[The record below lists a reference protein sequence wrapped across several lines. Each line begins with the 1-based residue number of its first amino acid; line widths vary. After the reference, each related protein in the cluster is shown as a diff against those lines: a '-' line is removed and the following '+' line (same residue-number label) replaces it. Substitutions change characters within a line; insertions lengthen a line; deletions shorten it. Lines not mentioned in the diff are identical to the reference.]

1 MREPTTTVIAPSYLQ
16 RHLRAGCLLVLLP
29 VCLAAAGC
37 GGEGGTPIAPES
49 IGYFDGAGVR
59 NMAHRGGSGIAPEN
73 TLFAFEAGLAAG
85 ATILETDV
93 HTTSD
98 GRIVILHDETVDRT
112 TDGYGPVNGM
122 TLAEVKELDA
132 AYRFTTDGGVT
143 YPYRGRGIRIP
154 TLEEAFER
162 FPRERFNIEIKQR
175 NPPMEE
181 ALVELVHAMGMTRQ
195 VLIASMD
202 DIVLER
208 VRALDP
214 SIATNAGPLEILRFV
229 RAYPNTP
236 PEGPVK
242 ARAFQ
247 IPDWVAFLLPRI
259 VSQAHE
265 SGIEVHLWTVNTRE
279 DMERAIALGVD
290 GIITDYPNIL
300 ADLLRSGGGRGVGE
314 GPVQ

>member
-1 MREPTTTVIAPSYLQ
+1 MSEPATAIAPSH
-16 RHLRAGCLLVLLP
+16 RPVHLRAVGLLVLVP
-29 VCLAAAGC
+29 ICLACAGC
-37 GGEGGTPIAPES
+37 GGEGGTPILPEQR
-49 IGYFDGAGVR
+49 IDYFDGAGVR

-73 TLFAFEAGLAAG
+73 TLLAFEAGLAAG

-98 GRIVILHDETVDRT
+98 GRIVILHDDTVDRT

-122 TLAEVKELDA
+122 TLAHVKELDA
-132 AYRFTTDGGVT
+132 AYWFTTDGGLT
-143 YPYRGRGIRIP
+143 YPYRGKGIRIP

-175 NPPMEE
+175 DPPMEK

-208 VRALDP
+208 VRRLDP
-214 SIATNAGPLEILRFV
+214 SIPTNAGPLEILRFV
-229 RAYPNTP
+229 RTYPNIP
-236 PEGPVK
+236 PQGPIE

-259 VSQAHE
+259 VPQAHE
-265 SGIEVHLWTVNTRE
+265 YGIEVHLWTVNKRE

-300 ADLLRSGGGRGVGE
+300 AELLRSRE
-314 GPVQ
+314 GLGAEEGLVQ